1 MSPVETEPL
10 GEQLKRIEVEIRKL
24 KIQYDLYFVGSMPRP
39 PNDQRDMV
47 KKAIRQYEGVP
58 MRNAADRFFY
68 NALVNKFRAFSELW
82 NKGVRRREEGTR
94 IHPLAARAAR
104 KAARTETGGTFR
116 PPVGAGARTPRGRAP
131 VTKPDSWRI
140 PVGRRDEAALKNLYQ
155 SFITAKENAGDKKR
169 PSYDAF
175 AREIAKHAAALKGK
189 GNCEAIDF
197 KIQCKDNKVSIKAKP
212 IR

>member
-10 GEQLKRIEVEIRKL
+10 GEQLKRIESDIRKL
-24 KIQYDLYFVGSMPRP
+24 KIQYDLYFVGSSPRP

-47 KKAIRQYEGVP
+47 KKAIRQFEGVP

-82 NKGVRRREEGTR
+82 NKGVRKREEGPR
-94 IHPLAARAAR
+94 IHPLATRAAHT
-104 KAARTETGGTFR
+104 AARTETGGTFR
-116 PPVGAGARTPRGRAP
+116 PAVGASARTPRGRTP
-131 VTKPDSWRI
+131 GTKPDSWRI
-140 PVGRRDEAALKNLYQ
+140 PIGRRDEASLKSLYQ

-169 PSYDAF
+169 PSFDAF
-175 AREIAKHAAALKGK
+175 AREIDKHTAALKGK

-197 KIQCKDNKVSIKAKP
+197 KIQCKDKKVSIKAKP